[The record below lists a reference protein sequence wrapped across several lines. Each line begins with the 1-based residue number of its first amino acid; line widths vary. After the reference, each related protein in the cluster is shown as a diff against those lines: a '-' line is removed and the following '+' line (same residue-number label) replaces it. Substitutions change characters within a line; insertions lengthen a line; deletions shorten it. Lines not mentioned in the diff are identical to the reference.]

1 MKKGFTLAEILGV
14 IVIIGI
20 LLILIVPTIIN
31 RINSSREEAENAGN
45 NIIYDAADQYI
56 REHPDDYPP
65 GKSGRYCIEI
75 KKLIEDGKLAE
86 PVKDVTTGEDISDK
100 SVMVTIYSAG
110 TRDYEI
116 RDGENC
122 EAIAA
127 LPMIDF
133 NVTPK
138 GSSWVPKRTVEI
150 IWPAIEGTY
159 KARYRINKGEWKYV
173 EIDNKVGGKTELI
186 FDKSSKSTPLEAQ
199 YVGEGGETSSNNII
213 SSKINI
219 VNVDSVAPKCSLRL
233 SGTKGTNEWYKSD
246 VKVDFGDNNKNL
258 TDDLSGVED
267 YGISIKKENTFGKI
281 SSQTQ
286 KEDTASITYYGY
298 VKDKAGNIG
307 VCESTFKKDATKP
320 TISYTLRKINNGV
333 DEGPAYSNQWSQRQ
347 IKRKFDPK
355 DNLSGIARVEYSYNG
370 TSGWTT
376 EGNVGDWLMNEGKLD
391 AYWRSVDNAGN
402 TSSPVHLIL
411 LVDWTA
417 PQCNVSRSNQYTTS
431 GVNFSY
437 SCPDNVS
444 GTTNC
449 PSTKYNQRNNVG
461 SISIKD
467 NAGNVGTCPAQTVY
481 PQTQYR
487 RQTRGPATCTSR
499 CCGRDPHTYSCG
511 CKTYACQYVWIG
523 EGAQGAGGTKVKY
536 YSSCPRKDG
545 PDWYFEFSWCHQTKY
560 CTYYTNRTCTSVECC
575 NYTSWSGWSGWS
587 TGNWCNSSTCRSES
601 RTVYY

>member
-199 YVGEGGETSSNNII
+199 YVGEGGGTSSNNII

-219 VNVDSVAPKCSLRL
+219 VNVDSVAPECSLRL

-281 SSQTQ
+281 SSQIQ

-417 PQCNVSRSNQYTTS
+417 PTISFGISGYFTSTISCSDGNS
-431 GVNFSY
+431 GVNGSTY
-437 SCPDNVS
+437 WTVGLS
-444 GTTNC
+444 GTW
-449 PSTKYNQRNNVG
+449 NNTVNA
-461 SISIKD
+461 SCKD
-467 NAGNVGTCPAQTVY
+467 HAGNVRNASHVYRYNSCRYTVNTCQGGYDSVWSNCAYYKNVCQ
-481 PQTQYR
+481 
-487 RQTRGPATCTSR
+487 GCTK
-499 CCGRDPHTYSCG
+499 PSCG
-511 CKTYACQYVWIG
+511 NLSGGNANCTDNCGSHCYWGPYPYCCEDVWNSCCTTKKVCQGGYVKKWNSCKYGSPNECR
-523 EGAQGAGGTKVKY
+523 GG
-536 YSSCPRKDG
+536 
-545 PDWYFEFSWCHQTKY
+545 F
-560 CTYYTNRTCTSVECC
+560 NL
-575 NYTSWSGWSGWS
+575 
-587 TGNWCNSSTCRSES
+587 
-601 RTVYY
+601 